1 MAITKEQKEIIEMY
15 YPTKKP
21 SEVAALAGMKKVN
34 IIAYAHRHGISNN
47 RYWSK
52 KDTEFL
58 VDRYGAMTAYEISR
72 RLRKP
77 YRSVID
83 KINKMK
89 IGNFTDNM
97 DGLHLADVSRLV
109 GRDKETIKC
118 TWVRHGLKIYKKGR
132 FSIIKEKDLAKFMK
146 ENPERWDATQCEYW
160 FFNKYD
166 WYRDKRLKDRDL
178 LCNRRY
184 ANGMRDSPIQA
195 L

>member
-34 IIAYAHRHGISNN
+34 LIAYAHRHGISNN

-58 VDRYGAMTAYEISR
+58 VNRYGAMTAYEISR
-72 RLRKP
+72 RLKKP

>member
-34 IIAYAHRHGISNN
+34 LIAYAHRHRISNN

-72 RLRKP
+72 RLGKP

-83 KINKMK
+83 KINKMQ

-132 FSIIKEKDLAKFMK
+132 FSIIKEKDLVKFMK